1 MKLTP
6 QEIARAVSGVALDER
21 RLAMARLA
29 RSETGQSGSAA
40 RSETG
45 QSGGAARSE
54 TGQSGGAARSE
65 TGQSGGAARSETGQS
80 DDRTGHV
87 LLTSVAI
94 DSRQAGPGS
103 LFVALPGERTDG
115 HDYVAHAFSRGAQ
128 MALVGRPVEA
138 PGVLIDVRPLGAPE
152 QAQESS
158 IWEAMQAAVAA
169 GQPVCLWVDDP
180 MLALQRIATAWRA
193 RFNPR
198 VVGITGSVGKTTTKE
213 ITAAVLRQRFV
224 TLKNPGN
231 QNNEIGLPLTVL
243 ELNEQHQMMVLEMG
257 MYDVGEIAQ
266 LCRIAR
272 PHVGVITNI
281 GPVHLERLGSMER
294 IVQAKTEL
302 VQALPA
308 DGVAVLNAD
317 DPLVAGMA
325 SQTQARVFWYGLT
338 PPAGRVGSR
347 IETAGHNPAGRVGSR
362 IETTDYLWADEI
374 ESEGL
379 DGIRFRFH
387 YQGDVLHVRAPLLGR
402 HSVHTALRA
411 AAVGL
416 VEGLSWE
423 EIVRGMQQLDVQL
436 RLIAARGLNG
446 ATLLD
451 DTYNASPASTM
462 AALNLLADLPVHNGR
477 RIAVLGD
484 MLELGSYEEEG
495 HRKVGVRAADVV
507 DLLVTVG
514 QRARLIAEEALAAGL
529 PAGRVLALANAQAA
543 LAELR
548 SILGPGDVVLVKGSR
563 AVHMDDIATA
573 LTEQNDDR

>member
-1 MKLTP
+1 MKLTA
-6 QEIARAVSGVALDER
+6 QDIWRAV
-21 RLAMARLA
+21 
-29 RSETGQSGSAA
+29 
-40 RSETG
+40 
-45 QSGGAARSE
+45 GGAAPNDQESPMASLARPESE
-54 TGQSGGAARSE
+54 PGG
-65 TGQSGGAARSETGQS
+65 
-80 DDRTGHV
+80 DRAGHA

-115 HDYVAHAFSRGAQ
+115 HSHVAHAFSRGAQ

-138 PGVLIDVRPLGAPE
+138 PGVLIDARPTADRAAPL
-152 QAQESS
+152 AAAPA
-158 IWEAMQAAVAA
+158 IEAALKAR
-169 GQPVCLWVDDP
+169 QPICLWVDDP
-180 MLALQRIATAWRA
+180 LLALHQIALVWRL
-193 RFNPR
+193 RFSPR

-213 ITAAVLRQRFV
+213 IAAAVLGQRFV

-243 ELNEQHQMMVLEMG
+243 ALDEQHQMLVLEMG

-266 LCRIAR
+266 LCQIAR
-272 PHVGVITNI
+272 PHVGVVTNV

-308 DGVAVLNAD
+308 GGVAVLNAD

-325 SQTQARVFWYGLT
+325 SQTQAQVFWYGL
-338 PPAGRVGSR
+338 
-347 IETAGHNPAGRVGSR
+347 NPAGRTGSR
-362 IETTDYLWADEI
+362 IDSDAYLWADEI

-423 EIVRGMQQLDVQL
+423 EIVRGMQQIDVQL

-462 AALNLLADLPVHNGR
+462 AALNLLADLPAQNGR

-514 QRARLIAEEALAAGL
+514 QRAQLIAEEALAAGL
-529 PAGRVLALANAQAA
+529 PASRVLALNDAQTAV
-543 LAELR
+543 AELH

-563 AVHMDDIATA
+563 AVHMDDVATA
-573 LTEQNDDR
+573 LTEQQR

>member
-1 MKLTP
+1 M
-6 QEIARAVSGVALDER
+6 
-21 RLAMARLA
+21 
-29 RSETGQSGSAA
+29 
-40 RSETG
+40 
-45 QSGGAARSE
+45 
-54 TGQSGGAARSE
+54 
-65 TGQSGGAARSETGQS
+65 
-80 DDRTGHV
+80 
-87 LLTSVAI
+87 
-94 DSRQAGPGS
+94 
-103 LFVALPGERTDG
+103 
-115 HDYVAHAFSRGAQ
+115 
-128 MALVGRPVEA
+128 
-138 PGVLIDVRPLGAPE
+138 
-152 QAQESS
+152 
-158 IWEAMQAAVAA
+158 
-169 GQPVCLWVDDP
+169 
-180 MLALQRIATAWRA
+180 
-193 RFNPR
+193 
-198 VVGITGSVGKTTTKE
+198 
-213 ITAAVLRQRFV
+213 
-224 TLKNPGN
+224 
-231 QNNEIGLPLTVL
+231 
-243 ELNEQHQMMVLEMG
+243 
-257 MYDVGEIAQ
+257 
-266 LCRIAR
+266 
-272 PHVGVITNI
+272 
-281 GPVHLERLGSMER
+281 
-294 IVQAKTEL
+294 
-302 VQALPA
+302 
-308 DGVAVLNAD
+308 
-317 DPLVAGMA
+317 
-325 SQTQARVFWYGLT
+325 
-338 PPAGRVGSR
+338 
-347 IETAGHNPAGRVGSR
+347 
-362 IETTDYLWADEI
+362 
-374 ESEGL
+374 
-379 DGIRFRFH
+379 
-387 YQGDVLHVRAPLLGR
+387 LHVRAPLLGR

>member
-1 MKLTP
+1 MKLTLL
-6 QEIARAVSGVALDER
+6 EIIQIAAQMAVGEYQPPDGASLAAAAGSGFGAVQFSDTPA
-21 RLAMARLA
+21 
-29 RSETGQSGSAA
+29 TQSSIHLSNA
-40 RSETG
+40 
-45 QSGGAARSE
+45 
-54 TGQSGGAARSE
+54 
-65 TGQSGGAARSETGQS
+65 
-80 DDRTGHV
+80 V
-87 LLTSVAI
+87 V

-115 HDYVAHAFSRGAQ
+115 HAYVAHAFSRGAQ
-128 MALVGRPVEA
+128 AALVGRPVDA
-138 PGVLIDVRPLGAPE
+138 AGVLVDARQPGQLPALP
-152 QAQESS
+152 
-158 IWEAMQAAVAA
+158 A
-169 GQPVCLWVDDP
+169 GEPVCILVDDP
-180 MLALQRIATAWRA
+180 LHALQRLAAAWRA

-198 VVGITGSVGKTTTKE
+198 VIGVTGSVGKTTTKE
-213 ITAAVLRQRFV
+213 IVAAVLRQRFV
-224 TLKNPGN
+224 TLKNRGN
-231 QNNEIGLPLTVL
+231 LNNEIGLPLTVL
-243 ELNEQHQMMVLEMG
+243 DLNEHHQRVVLEMG

-272 PHVGVITNI
+272 PQVGVVTNV
-281 GPVHLERLGSMER
+281 GPVHLERLGTVER
-294 IVQAKTEL
+294 IAQAKTEL

-308 DGVAVLNAD
+308 DGVAVLNLD
-317 DPLVAGMA
+317 EPLVAAMA
-325 SQTQARVFWYGLT
+325 HQTRAQVFWYGL
-338 PPAGRVGSR
+338 
-347 IETAGHNPAGRVGSR
+347 NPNA
-362 IETTDYLWADEI
+362 DLWADEI
-374 ESEGL
+374 EGEGL
-379 DGIRFRFH
+379 EGIRFRFH
-387 YQGDVLHVRAPLLGR
+387 HQGEILHVRVPLLGR

-436 RLIAARGLNG
+436 RLIAARGMNG

-514 QRARLIAEEALAAGL
+514 QRAQLIAEEALAAGL
-529 PAGRVLALANAQAA
+529 APDKVLALDDAEAA
-543 LAELR
+543 LAALH

-563 AVHMDDIATA
+563 AVRMDEIATA
-573 LTEQNDDR
+573 LTATSVAAREA